1 MYAFHRISFSI
12 LGLSKWKLSF
22 LWLKYWN
29 YARFKEILFMN
40 IIWKQKQVLP
50 QTAIVVLG
58 VKDNLSARWS
68 LHKYQSQENVLKK
81 SSNQQKMAKP
91 EKGTVYYWQDQAYHN
106 HWHFIIFYYYYY
118 LQGIACPFF
127 LGLRSTILFLDA
139 LASLHLKLSVSN
151 LPFSASASTPYGSF
165 RVIHF
170 FWQFTISN
178 SSLNSMRV

>member
-22 LWLKYWN
+22 VWLKYWN

-68 LHKYQSQENVLKK
+68 LHKYQSQENVFRNRWI
-81 SSNQQKMAKP
+81 SRRWQQSLDR
-91 EKGTVYYWQDQAYHN
+91 EWT
-106 HWHFIIFYYYYY
+106 IIDKTK
-118 LQGIACPFF
+118 LIIIIDLLLLLLLTRLSLSIF
-127 LGLRSTILFLDA
+127 LGWRSTIPFLISFDNSWF
-139 LASLHLKLSVSN
+139 LTHHSTVWESKLN
-151 LPFSASASTPYGSF
+151 LNCYSIIWLLST
-165 RVIHF
+165 
-170 FWQFTISN
+170 QK
-178 SSLNSMRV
+178 M

>member
-58 VKDNLSARWS
+58 VKDNLSTRWS
-68 LHKYQSQENVLKK
+68 FQKYQSQENVFKK

-127 LGLRSTILFLDA
+127 LGLG
-139 LASLHLKLSVSN
+139 LKFF
-151 LPFSASASTPYGSF
+151 PFCKPTF
-165 RVIHF
+165 E
-170 FWQFTISN
+170 
-178 SSLNSMRV
+178 